1 MAKGFNS
8 IEEALEDLKKGKCI
22 VVADNEDRE
31 NEGDLVCAAEFAT
44 PEAINFM
51 ISKAKGLLCMPVS
64 TQEAKRLGFVPM
76 VANNTDNHETA
87 FTVTC
92 RCEKKST
99 PPEKTPVSQAK
110 KREKTKTDLQAPHKV
125 SSGSSVSS
133 LRLLRLFYNHVDG

>member
-87 FTVTC
+87 FTVTVDYIDTTTGISAFE
-92 RCEKKST
+92 RSRTAIMAADKNSK
-99 PPEKTPVSQAK
+99 PEDFRRPGHMK
-110 KREKTKTDLQAPHKV
+110 
-125 SSGSSVSS
+125 
-133 LRLLRLFYNHVDG
+133 LRAERRQD

>member
-87 FTVTC
+87 FTVTVDYIDTTTGISAFE
-92 RCEKKST
+92 RSRTAIMAADKNSKPEDFRRPGHMFPLVAKDAVDRKS
-99 PPEKTPVSQAK
+99 V
-110 KREKTKTDLQAPHKV
+110 V
-125 SSGSSVSS
+125 
-133 LRLLRLFYNHVDG
+133 

>member
-64 TQEAKRLGFVPM
+64 TQEAKKLGFVPIA
-76 VANNTDNHETA
+76 VD
-87 FTVTC
+87 
-92 RCEKKST
+92 RKS
-99 PPEKTPVSQAK
+99 V
-110 KREKTKTDLQAPHKV
+110 V
-125 SSGSSVSS
+125 
-133 LRLLRLFYNHVDG
+133 